1 MLPNLRDLHHSTW
14 CWLTTVFLNGRGLS
28 NLMPNYSNLPIY
40 QQFGIEMI
48 GWQWILLGLW
58 SWSIILIFI
67 SIDNLL
73 HFGLILSLVESRNA
87 ISNFLEVSLCLSL
100 WSLFSAQTKDD
111 RKFLK
116 KWKWSCVVMDEA
128 HLLKDRS
135 SFRSKKLRDIAHKAK
150 MRLML
155 TGTPLQNDL
164 QVSNYFSDN

>member
-73 HFGLILSLVESRNA
+73 HFGLILSLVEFSWGLTVFVVV
-87 ISNFLEVSLCLSL
+87 ISIQCSDKGWSQIFEEVELELCGHG
-100 WSLFSAQTKDD
+100 WG
-111 RKFLK
+111 
-116 KWKWSCVVMDEA
+116 
-128 HLLKDRS
+128 S
-135 SFRSKKLRDIAHKAK
+135 SFKGQKQFL
-150 MRLML
+150 
-155 TGTPLQNDL
+155 
-164 QVSNYFSDN
+164 